1 MSIEQLRQIQSETQA
16 AWSSRFNGNVLVLRP
31 PNSYVELRL
40 SISSQGKTRTTLA
53 DVGVNGTYWRAN
65 SERYTAETVAILKHA
80 LRALSPTY
88 AALTP
93 NQVNRDAA
101 VVAGM
106 RVAPEN
112 RVLLPA
118 PTGFVGKQIA
128 GTPLHR
134 LLLLGTYLQEDAP
147 LVCNM
152 DNEAFA
158 AWTRSTPLDML
169 ESLLDILPQNKG
181 VHPTKVALR
190 RRMGCTD
197 NTPLTLSLKGFSTT
211 VTETSMPSVYG
222 ARAHYLQQ
230 QLLAKGASDQLLA
243 RLPWQTNAA
252 NHVYLDRSKLKK
264 LKGVDGYAWFPGD
277 SRRNYIVFPDYNPDD
292 SRGLL
297 VDTYQ
302 PYLTKSGTIPT
313 ADVRQLL
320 GIDASTTLS
329 SEWTGFSADKGELVL
344 EEESPP
350 TEVLPADFKTALGY
364 LYPCIREISEIT
376 DSKWVVGKQ
385 GFRKL
390 VVKAI
395 AGGAE
400 AYFED
405 HGQRVP
411 REQWSDAMKHFLG
424 FVCAATERGDMDRVL
439 QRYLSPPPAASRP
452 YVERMYTCPL
462 DFDNNGQLREVA
474 TAYAGR
480 LTFDE
485 TSPVKTS
492 DADLQR
498 VLNSVLTRAATLRG
512 YVCSEEGNSLY
523 LRHAD
528 GIHWKLTVCAGEL
541 IVETGW
547 EGAGWKKATAREKT
561 ALRDMLAH
569 PTLGKAV
576 KFEPEEVDMVPLPQ
590 TKGLHGPKT
599 TVKNPIPL
607 APGLDPEALNGSLAY
622 GVDAFHLYMLA
633 DRTLEQGLRA
643 DPAFVDGLARSV
655 ETLGGTCRVV
665 QASPDMIKIE
675 AKPPASHADLVITL
689 RQDAV
694 DSSGYTSGSF
704 EEAWLLALLRET
716 PLPEGTPVSTV
727 KDWCAKLDLAFD
739 ESSGD
744 IGHGSDH
751 VCTWVHN
758 GVVRVPTSKARAWIA
773 SENVGMLWRK
783 LQILG
788 LALPSLKGIARS
800 LEGHVDVV
808 GDPLQSVVRRSK
820 EWASRFAP
828 LDKLAQVALSRGW
841 VAELEQAAVLIQNPN
856 HAGTKFRFNID
867 ASGIASF
874 RTIHDGTLLP
884 PIAGKIGSDAEVEHV
899 RALLE
904 STNCENTGAFHQ
916 IMHTPYGGGDVRLP
930 NALSRVAETDLARC
944 IADGEGMN
952 APRAAWAT
960 VHLLFC
966 RGSNYYDRER
976 STWEVSS
983 SWTDAHTLRLGSE
996 ATTLVLAANPRL
1008 RLTAAIVQKMLSYR
1022 ATRSD
1027 PLCIAP
1033 QLGIFPEDTEGGD
1046 AVIKVV
1052 QGDTVLEGI
1061 TSFERK
1067 LIERMLPEHQVDLL
1081 LRSTPQLD
1089 SAPSS
1094 GESWSYPRESS
1105 VREDAA
1111 SALLP
1116 GGSLRVFCTRDA
1128 QFDTQRC
1135 PRFELVGTATWEQAH
1150 RDLAKLLTT
1159 WRENSLEIPPHFAL
1173 LLQKLALHLPA
1184 PRSPFHIPE
1193 ADLRQA
1199 KVRVAGRQLAKMT
1212 TVPLAMATGMNLDN
1226 QVGQAVLQVGL
1237 SLALPHVQA
1246 GPRTEE
1252 LSKEMRIDGMALL
1265 GDEIVDLI
1273 AGPLRQVLAD
1283 MLSPKEHV
1291 PPAVPLQ
1298 ETPQLG
1304 DKKETLEDTLQREGE
1319 THARSEET

>member
-31 PNSYVELRL
+31 PNSYAELRL

-53 DVGVNGTYWRAN
+53 DVGVDGAYWRAN
-65 SERYTAETVAILKHA
+65 SERYAAETATILKHA

-93 NQVNRDAA
+93 GQASRDAA

-106 RVAPEN
+106 RVAPAD
-112 RVLLPA
+112 RVLLLAPA
-118 PTGFVGKQIA
+118 GFVGKRLERV
-128 GTPLHR
+128 PLHR

-152 DNEAFA
+152 DREAFA
-158 AWTRSTPLDML
+158 AWARSAPLDVL
-169 ESLLDILPQNKG
+169 ESNLDILPQNKG
-181 VHPTKVALR
+181 VHPAKIALR

-197 NTPLTLSLKGFSTT
+197 DCALTLSLKGFSTT
-211 VTETSMPSVYG
+211 VTETSMSSVYG
-222 ARAHYLQQ
+222 ARAHYLLQ
-230 QLLAKGASDQLLA
+230 QLLAKGASDALLSK
-243 RLPWQTNAA
+243 LPWHTDPAS
-252 NHVYLDRSKLKK
+252 HVYLDRSKLKK
-264 LKGVDGYAWFPGD
+264 LKDVDSYAWFPGD
-277 SRRNYIVFPDYNPDD
+277 SRRNYIVFTDHNPEDA
-292 SRGLL
+292 RGLL
-297 VDTYQ
+297 VDTRH
-302 PYLTKSGTIPT
+302 PHLVKSGSIP
-313 ADVRQLL
+313 ADEIRQLL
-320 GIDASTTLS
+320 GIDAYTALS
-329 SEWTGFSADKGELVL
+329 YEWTGYSADKGELVL
-344 EEESPP
+344 EEAQPP
-350 TEVLPADFKTALGY
+350 KEVFPTDFKTALGY
-364 LYPCIREISEIT
+364 LYPYLRDVSEIT
-376 DSKWVVGKQ
+376 DYKWVFGKQ

-390 VVKAI
+390 IVEAT
-395 AGGAE
+395 AGGVE

-405 HGQRVP
+405 HGKRVS
-411 REQWSDAMKHFLG
+411 REQWTANMKYFLG

-439 QRYLSPPPAASRP
+439 QRYLSPPPATARS
-452 YVERMYTCPL
+452 YVERVYTCPL
-462 DFDNNGQLREVA
+462 DFDSNGQLREVA
-474 TAYAGR
+474 MAYAGR
-480 LTFDE
+480 LTFDD
-485 TSPVKTS
+485 TSPVRES
-492 DADLQR
+492 DADLQL
-498 VLNSVLTRAATLRG
+498 VLNSVLTRAATPRG

-547 EGAGWKKATAREKT
+547 EGAGWEKATAREKT

-576 KFEPEEVDMVPLPQ
+576 KFEPEGVAMVPLPQ

-607 APGLDPEALNGSLAY
+607 APGLDPEALNGSLVY
-622 GVDAFHLYMLA
+622 GADAFHLYMLA
-633 DRTLEQGLRA
+633 DRALEQGLRA
-643 DPAFVDGLARSV
+643 DPAFVDGLVRAI
-655 ETLGGTCRVV
+655 ETLGGACCIT
-665 QASPDMIKIE
+665 QASPDTIQLE
-675 AKPPASHADLVITL
+675 ARPPASHAGLTIAL
-689 RQDAV
+689 RQDTV
-694 DSSGYTSGSF
+694 DTKGYTSGSF

-773 SENVGMLWRK
+773 SQDVGMLWRK

-788 LALPSLKGIARS
+788 LAVPSLKGIAQS
-800 LEGHVDVV
+800 LEEHVAVV

-820 EWASRFAP
+820 EWASQLAP
-828 LDKLAQVALSRGW
+828 LDKLAKEALSRGF
-841 VAELEQAAVLIQNPN
+841 VVELEQAAVLIQNPN

-867 ASGIASF
+867 ASGIVLF

-904 STNCENTGAFHQ
+904 STDCENTGAFHQ
-916 IMHTPYGGGDVRLP
+916 IMHTPYGVGDVHLP
-930 NALSRVAETDLARC
+930 NALSRVAGTDLARC
-944 IADGEGMN
+944 IADGEDMN

-966 RGSNYYDRER
+966 RGPNCYDRER

-983 SWTDAHTLRLGSE
+983 SWTDAHTLRLGPE

-1008 RLTAAIVQKMLSYR
+1008 RLTAAIAQKLLSYR

-1033 QLGIFPEDTEGGD
+1033 HLSIFPEDTEGGD

-1052 QGDTVLEGI
+1052 QGGTVLEGI

-1067 LIERMLPEHQVDLL
+1067 LIERMLPEHQVDTL
-1081 LRSTPQLD
+1081 LRSTPHLD
-1089 SAPSS
+1089 SAPPS

-1105 VREDAA
+1105 VTEDAA

-1150 RDLAKLLTT
+1150 RDLSKLLTT
-1159 WRENSLEIPPHFAL
+1159 WRENSLDIPPHFAL
-1173 LLQKLALHLPA
+1173 LLQKLAIHLPV

-1319 THARSEET
+1319 THARSEKT